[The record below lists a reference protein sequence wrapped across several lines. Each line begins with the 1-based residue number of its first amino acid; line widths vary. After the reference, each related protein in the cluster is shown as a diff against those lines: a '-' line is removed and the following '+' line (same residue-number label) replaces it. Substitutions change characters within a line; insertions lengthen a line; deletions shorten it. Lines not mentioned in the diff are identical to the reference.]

1 MGIFNKSFA
10 DISNAISAG
19 RIQGGLK
26 NAVSSG
32 INSLFPFITFKDL
45 NNIKEYNRLVRVEG
59 LSSQTAWNRTMLTS
73 SYNAQMLFE
82 DQENLIRCGKGVVL
96 SQKAIGNAMETM
108 TIKAKATELGLKAV
122 SIAANMLV
130 MYGISLAINAMVH
143 LYNISDKLAQKLDE
157 TKSKLSSTTDEIASM
172 NQELEDNGN
181 KLSENQKRYE
191 ELIEKQKESGLTVK
205 ETNELQDLRN
215 INKELTDQQA
225 ILKGNI
231 ALKKES
237 AEATA
242 QELLA
247 QLKWQESVSNFFN
260 NGFVDFLFTLNNL
273 RTIGGIPEIISKAF
287 DLPEDHW
294 LNKFLNLT
302 SGKSFVS
309 FLLGADTTKESTND
323 VVEKYKNTQEEINK
337 IRKKYDKDSNGLIDS
352 DASMSQEDI
361 KSFNKYK
368 KELSSYAE
376 DLQTR
381 YEEIDE
387 SIKAIEEDPELKVSN
402 AKELENLTSMR
413 DVIAEILGYTSQENE
428 DLTSALNFTKN
439 KFKAN
444 DVSLSPYRK
453 ALENEYQKIQDWG
466 LEDYEEGIKD
476 GTIQSV
482 FGNVDMDKRTIIT
495 WSDELK
501 QTYKDELDSWD
512 YDPEVGSI
520 DTVFGGSS
528 RFGEDLNGIGWEV
541 AFTPIL
547 PDGTF
552 LSQDTVYDYINTIIT
567 EAYSND
573 KKITEDEL
581 RKIDS
586 QGRQIGNTFVKGIFA
601 GIDDSQNYDNN
612 GNYAETVGRI
622 MHFSGDYGAVAIV
635 KKRMEE
641 EANFD
646 WEAWFKENSI
656 DSQEEIDKWIEI
668 ANAVENAAEAR
679 DKYINGEDYST
690 SKLSFE
696 EIFNSE
702 DFADQKE
709 SILELASAGELTPE
723 TLETTE
729 EYKTLLTQTGLSAE
743 ECYRQIDKLVTS
755 QDKLTGVT
763 KQLSSLSDL
772 YKQAKENGF
781 VKIEDLSG
789 LNEAWKNLDSY
800 DNFVNIVGSGTYSM
814 EEMQDAFNLL
824 TSEFLTQN
832 NALSKLSESNKDLYV
847 QQLKSVG
854 VTNALKIVEKKLA
867 DQYLFT
873 SSIYGD
879 LTEENKEKYI
889 QQLKNKGITLAEEI
903 VTEHLNDKL
912 LAEKT
917 ITDDLNMTIED
928 FNDLSYESQAALLA
942 EANVAE
948 ICRKHI
954 LNLQIT
960 EIDYSNNGL
969 DVSKKIESLKSLALA
984 YGIANTQ
991 AEAMAERERQMREYE
1006 EQTGANTGF
1015 KYEEPDYERAEKD
1028 LRERIDA
1035 QFAQLTNFDDIK
1047 YDGSNLEDSTKDSTD
1062 NIFDWIE
1069 TRISRLQNAFQ
1080 NMVDSVTKY
1089 VSQNFKLDSID
1100 KQITSLDEQI
1110 STYYAGAEKY
1120 LEKANSITLSDDLR
1134 NKVINGKIEI
1144 EEISDETTREAVTE
1158 FKGWY
1163 EKYLDAI
1170 DNATQLERDKR
1181 DKLREKLD
1189 ARTWAL
1195 QQQRERLSTKSD
1207 RKQDTIDFKE
1217 SLEGSANT
1225 SEYQWLI
1232 NNADKQYE
1240 NINAENSLLKEY
1252 LATLDSTS
1260 EEWADI
1266 QSQIESNESSMRDL
1280 ISSQVEWNNKI
1291 AQMPIDKA
1299 EKAIEKLSGKEE
1311 HINAK
1316 YENTNS
1322 SWAKRQ
1328 LNDSLADIKTD
1339 TLKQYRNAYE
1349 TTKDNFNTSAWN
1361 INKMS
1366 SKDSL
1371 VAKVQKYTK
1380 SGKEIPSDVLTAVY
1394 NSGNTLLIRRCEQ
1407 YNAAYLARETAKDTY
1422 DLNKEQIK
1430 TDLADLG
1437 QKNLDTITDAY
1448 ANKNT
1453 TIDNKKSL
1461 INARKENTEAK
1472 GKYADESYY
1481 NQLLTQVSRQVDAKV
1496 SERNKLKEII
1506 DQNIKD
1512 GLWTKESQ
1520 MYKDAM
1526 AQVDQLGIEIVELST
1541 EQANYNNELNQMPI
1555 DRLQTALDIL
1565 DKLSSRDSSKNDLK
1579 KALGKD
1585 LSVDDYQ
1592 KEFNNIKKQEDKTL
1606 QLRNKYYQKYINA
1619 KQKGRDADADKY
1631 LQLYYEE
1638 DTALNNLKVSFEEL
1652 KDEMRDDVYWRDFE
1666 RAHNAA
1672 ENLKTTIASIIDL
1685 YSDEMLFS
1693 DNGALTDMGVSKMG
1707 ALLKEYELAKTEVVN
1722 YTNDL
1727 KNLNNLYENGLYP
1740 NEEEYKEK
1748 LAEIKNGLLDATK
1761 ETKSY
1766 NDALR
1771 DMVISQK
1778 EIELEALNELIDKR
1792 KEALNAKKEY
1802 YDYDKTIKE
1811 KTKEIQSLQAQVA
1824 ALEGVETA
1832 EAKAQL
1838 ARAKSELQEAQDDL
1852 EETKFDHKLEVILD
1866 GFDLLQTDLQENH
1879 DAYVKNLK
1887 SSFDEQI
1894 EIISNANSLIGQ
1906 SYSEV
1911 IRSIT
1916 NMLQFYGVDTSSI
1929 DVGSLAGFATG
1940 GIVRAV
1946 RRNGDSAL
1954 VSVNPD
1960 ETILTKKFTDLL
1972 PDTVQMMSQ
1981 FVNIP
1986 KMNYDFAP
1994 RRNDTPV
2001 ININYDKMLH
2011 IEGNVFDMEKA
2022 TMDVVKN
2029 NMKTI
2034 AKGVSNDLSTQWRK
2048 LGHK

>member
-1 MGIFNKSFA
+1 MFLNSSVVTQYASALNGLNKEQALLALSSKKLTIQQKEQILANMGLIASENAIQSELIKTTLAQRGVNTETANAILIHLGLMDANTLELFTQKACTKADLEAILVQKGITGAQLEGIMSTLGLAGANTTLTASFKTMKRAVLSSKLFANPISKIAIILVSVGALIKLVNKFNKEVLKSTGQNE
-10 DISNAISAG
+10 SLEK
-19 RIQGGLK
+19 RIESLQEDCSK
-26 NAVSSG
+26 YSSELDE
-32 INSLFPFITFKDL
+32 INS
-45 NNIKEYNRLVRVEG
+45 
-59 LSSQTAWNRTMLTS
+59 
-73 SYNAQMLFE
+73 
-82 DQENLIRCGKGVVL
+82 
-96 SQKAIGNAMETM
+96 
-108 TIKAKATELGLKAV
+108 
-122 SIAANMLV
+122 
-130 MYGISLAINAMVH
+130 
-143 LYNISDKLAQKLDE
+143 
-157 TKSKLSSTTDEIASM
+157 
-172 NQELEDNGN
+172 
-181 KLSENQKRYE
+181 KLSENE
-191 ELIEKQKESGLTVK
+191 EKI
-205 ETNELQDLRN
+205 
-215 INKELTDQQA
+215 KELTSLKNPTYVDEEDLNKLREQNKLLKEIAQYKQEEKDNA
-225 ILKGNI
+225 IKGKNE
-231 ALKKES
+231 ALNEKLYREYFSTES
-237 AEATA
+237 ENEDLVEYDDSFWGGLWDGITFKGVRG
-242 QELLA
+242 LID
-247 QLKWQESVSNFFN
+247 VSNN
-260 NGFVDFLFTLNNL
+260 ID
-273 RTIGGIPEIISKAF
+273 S
-287 DLPEDHW
+287 
-294 LNKFLNLT
+294 
-302 SGKSFVS
+302 
-309 FLLGADTTKESTND
+309 
-323 VVEKYKNTQEEINK
+323 Q
-337 IRKKYDKDSNGLIDS
+337 YDKDIKAINNAESLRLIEDALLDKSKKEYLKEYQELIDERSSLGKASAWDEQRAEIDKKIEELEHKS
-352 DASMSQEDI
+352 DIDLSMLNEIASNEYIVDYDTIQELI
-361 KSFNKYK
+361 NKSDESLKEIRRNLLNRLAEYDETDPYYESDGAKAILNMLDGINKYLNPDDWIAK
-368 KELSSYAE
+368 TVDKIYNMDSFSEIRDAIETKIKNGDAITFDSLLTDETYHNLVKRISLALYNSADDESLRKAANYLYKEIEKNIKPTVLDSAFLSIS
-376 DLQTR
+376 
-381 YEEIDE
+381 E
-387 SIKAIEEDPELKVSN
+387 SIKQIADQLEPQFAKLGDAYKEIFTSDGFTLDNVDNSMLEDLRSTFADIEKELGVEFDATELDDFFDVITSTSSTADDVQNAFNSLATSYLNSTDVLESLNEETAESVIQQLEQLGVTNAQAIVEEKLRIVREEAN
-402 AKELENLTSMR
+402 ASKELEN
-413 DVIAEILGYTSQENE
+413 
-428 DLTSALNFTKN
+428 
-439 KFKAN
+439 
-444 DVSLSPYRK
+444 
-453 ALENEYQKIQDWG
+453 
-466 LEDYEEGIKD
+466 
-476 GTIQSV
+476 
-482 FGNVDMDKRTIIT
+482 IIT
-495 WSDELK
+495 
-501 QTYKDELDSWD
+501 
-512 YDPEVGSI
+512 
-520 DTVFGGSS
+520 
-528 RFGEDLNGIGWEV
+528 
-541 AFTPIL
+541 
-547 PDGTF
+547 
-552 LSQDTVYDYINTIIT
+552 
-567 EAYSND
+567 
-573 KKITEDEL
+573 KK
-581 RKIDS
+581 
-586 QGRQIGNTFVKGIFA
+586 
-601 GIDDSQNYDNN
+601 
-612 GNYAETVGRI
+612 
-622 MHFSGDYGAVAIV
+622 
-635 KKRMEE
+635 
-641 EANFD
+641 
-646 WEAWFKENSI
+646 
-656 DSQEEIDKWIEI
+656 
-668 ANAVENAAEAR
+668 
-679 DKYINGEDYST
+679 
-690 SKLSFE
+690 
-696 EIFNSE
+696 
-702 DFADQKE
+702 
-709 SILELASAGELTPE
+709 
-723 TLETTE
+723 
-729 EYKTLLTQTGLSAE
+729 
-743 ECYRQIDKLVTS
+743 
-755 QDKLTGVT
+755 
-763 KQLSSLSDL
+763 
-772 YKQAKENGF
+772 
-781 VKIEDLSG
+781 
-789 LNEAWKNLDSY
+789 
-800 DNFVNIVGSGTYSM
+800 
-814 EEMQDAFNLL
+814 
-824 TSEFLTQN
+824 
-832 NALSKLSESNKDLYV
+832 
-847 QQLKSVG
+847 
-854 VTNALKIVEKKLA
+854 
-867 DQYLFT
+867 
-873 SSIYGD
+873 
-879 LTEENKEKYI
+879 
-889 QQLKNKGITLAEEI
+889 
-903 VTEHLNDKL
+903 
-912 LAEKT
+912 
-917 ITDDLNMTIED
+917 LNMTKTE
-928 FNDLSYESQAALLA
+928 FAEKSYEDEKALLA
-942 EANVAE
+942 EAGATDLCIGYLAKLKLSE
-948 ICRKHI
+948 
-954 LNLQIT
+954 
-960 EIDYSNNGL
+960 L
-969 DVSKKIESLKSLALA
+969 DFNKSKLSVDSKIEALENLAKAYGLANTEAKALA
-984 YGIANTQ
+984 MT
-991 AEAMAERERQMREYE
+991 ERQKKVEEYE
-1006 EQTGANTGF
+1006 KQTGANTGF
-1015 KYEEPDYERAEKD
+1015 QYTEADFKKLQDEALAEI
-1028 LRERIDA
+1028 EA
-1035 QFAQLTNFDDIK
+1035 QFGNLFSVKTDLEFDGNFGLD
-1047 YDGSNLEDSTKDSTD
+1047 EDSTKDSTD

-1144 EEISDETTREAVTE
+1144 EEISDETTRESVNE
-1158 FKGWY
+1158 FKEWY

-1170 DNATQLERDKR
+1170 DNAAQLERDKR

-1207 RKQDTIDFKE
+1207 RKQDAIDFKE

-1311 HINAK
+1311 RINAK

-1349 TTKDNFNTSAWN
+1349 TTKDNFNTSAYN
-1361 INKMS
+1361 INQMS

-1380 SGKEIPSDVLTAVY
+1380 SGKEIPSDVLSSVY
-1394 NSGNTLLIRRCEQ
+1394 GSGNTLLIRRCEQ

-1585 LSVDDYQ
+1585 LSVNDYQ
-1592 KEFNNIKKQEDKTL
+1592 KEFNNIKAQEDKTL

-1693 DNGALTDMGVSKMG
+1693 DNGAFTDMGVSKMG

-1727 KNLNNLYENGLYP
+1727 KNLNNLYDTGMYT
-1740 NEEEYKEK
+1740 EEEYKEK

-1802 YDYDKTIKE
+1802 YDYDKNIKE

-2001 ININYDKMLH
+2001 INISYDKMLH

>member
-1 MGIFNKSFA
+1 MVEAGLLGTKTKLNKIELQNF
-10 DISNAISAG
+10 
-19 RIQGGLK
+19 
-26 NAVSSG
+26 
-32 INSLFPFITFKDL
+32 
-45 NNIKEYNRLVRVEG
+45 
-59 LSSQTAWNRTMLTS
+59 LTS
-73 SYNAQMLFE
+73 KLGNE
-82 DQENLIRCGKGVVL
+82 E
-96 SQKAIGNAMETM
+96 KAREIMES
-108 TIKAKATELGLKAV
+108 LGLKAALENENISTV
-122 SIAANMLV
+122 KLTSSKLQLAVTTGKLNAEQAKEIALH
-130 MYGISLAINAMVH
+130 YGIMASRQTKTLKELILLKKAENAETLKAIGLKAKEAAASVIASPVGQVAIVVAITGILTQLANKLNKEVFKSIGQNEALEKRIESLNED
-143 LYNISDKLAQKLDE
+143 YSKNSSQLDE
-157 TKSKLSSTTDEIASM
+157 INS
-172 NQELEDNGN
+172 
-181 KLSENQKRYE
+181 KLSENEEKIRELSNLENPTYVDEE
-191 ELIEKQKESGLTVK
+191 ELEKLREQNKLLKEIAQYKQEDKDNSAQKKNEALTEKFRREYLTTEADDEELVEYDDSFFGGLLDTITFK
-205 ETNELQDLRN
+205 GLFGGIKAITN
-215 INKELTDQQA
+215 TSQA
-225 ILKGNI
+225 EKDKNVI
-231 ALKKES
+231 ES
-237 AEATA
+237 AEGLRDLQDALLDES
-242 QELLA
+242 QLEFVNQYSELVNL
-247 QLKWQESVSNFFN
+247 
-260 NGFVDFLFTLNNL
+260 LNAPPS
-273 RTIGGIPEIISKAF
+273 TDYS
-287 DLPEDHW
+287 PEDIENQIQQ
-294 LNKFLNLT
+294 L
-302 SGKSFVS
+302 
-309 FLLGADTTKESTND
+309 KESTNLDFSLLEDLVLSGID
-323 VVEKYKNTQEEINK
+323 VTDYNAIQDLINKNDEQLKKIRTELLDKLSEYDETDPYYQSEGARALVGLLDGVNKYLNPDDWIKNTVDKVYGMDNFSEI
-337 IRKKYDKDSNGLIDS
+337 
-352 DASMSQEDI
+352 
-361 KSFNKYK
+361 
-368 KELSSYAE
+368 
-376 DLQTR
+376 T
-381 YEEIDE
+381 
-387 SIKAIEEDPELKVSN
+387 KAIETKLSDGEIISVEDLLTDESYHNLVKRIALELYNTADDESLTRAATYLHEKISSLVSGEEIIVKVS
-402 AKELENLTSMR
+402 
-413 DVIAEILGYTSQENE
+413 
-428 DLTSALNFTKN
+428 F
-439 KFKAN
+439 
-444 DVSLSPYRK
+444 
-453 ALENEYQKIQDWG
+453 
-466 LEDYEEGIKD
+466 
-476 GTIQSV
+476 
-482 FGNVDMDKRTIIT
+482 
-495 WSDELK
+495 
-501 QTYKDELDSWD
+501 
-512 YDPEVGSI
+512 
-520 DTVFGGSS
+520 
-528 RFGEDLNGIGWEV
+528 
-541 AFTPIL
+541 
-547 PDGTF
+547 
-552 LSQDTVYDYINTIIT
+552 T
-567 EAYSND
+567 EA
-573 KKITEDEL
+573 
-581 RKIDS
+581 
-586 QGRQIGNTFVKGIFA
+586 
-601 GIDDSQNYDNN
+601 
-612 GNYAETVGRI
+612 
-622 MHFSGDYGAVAIV
+622 
-635 KKRMEE
+635 
-641 EANFD
+641 
-646 WEAWFKENSI
+646 
-656 DSQEEIDKWIEI
+656 
-668 ANAVENAAEAR
+668 
-679 DKYINGEDYST
+679 
-690 SKLSFE
+690 
-696 EIFNSE
+696 FNSE
-702 DFADQKE
+702 DFSEQKE
-709 SILELASAGELTPE
+709 KLLELATAGELTPE

-729 EYKTLLTQTGLSAE
+729 EYKTLLTQTGKSAEVLVDKISKLNVQLKENEVDSLSDTLEKIKSGASLSAE
-743 ECYRQIDKLVTS
+743 EIAELVSENDELASAIKITKDGYTLEEDAIVSLINSNIELYNTSVANEIERTKKQIELAKTRIETIKEEIKANQSLIASSAYTLPNMS
-755 QDKLTGVT
+755 QNTPYDATL
-763 KQLSSLSDL
+763 LL
-772 YKQAKENGF
+772 NGGITDSTLQ
-781 VKIEDLSG
+781 KNTILEDLVDDEEARINT
-789 LNEAWKNLDSY
+789 LNEYL
-800 DNFVNIVGSGTYSM
+800 
-814 EEMQDAFNLL
+814 E
-824 TSEFLTQN
+824 
-832 NALSKLSESNKDLYV
+832 
-847 QQLKSVG
+847 QL
-854 VTNALKIVEKKLA
+854 
-867 DQYLFT
+867 F
-873 SSIYGD
+873 
-879 LTEENKEKYI
+879 KEPYK
-889 QQLKNKGITLAEEI
+889 
-903 VTEHLNDKL
+903 
-912 LAEKT
+912 
-917 ITDDLNMTIED
+917 
-928 FNDLSYESQAALLA
+928 
-942 EANVAE
+942 
-948 ICRKHI
+948 
-954 LNLQIT
+954 
-960 EIDYSNNGL
+960 
-969 DVSKKIESLKSLALA
+969 
-984 YGIANTQ
+984 
-991 AEAMAERERQMREYE
+991 
-1006 EQTGANTGF
+1006 EQ
-1015 KYEEPDYERAEKD
+1015 
-1028 LRERIDA
+1028 
-1035 QFAQLTNFDDIK
+1035 
-1047 YDGSNLEDSTKDSTD
+1047 LEDSSKTTKDSTD

-1089 VSQNFKLDSID
+1089 VSQNFKLDNID
-1100 KQITSLDEQI
+1100 KQIASLDKQI

-1158 FKGWY
+1158 FKEWY

-1170 DNATQLERDKR
+1170 DNAAQLERDKR

-1207 RKQDTIDFKE
+1207 RKQDAIDFKE

-1299 EKAIEKLSGKEE
+1299 EKAIEKLGAKEDY
-1311 HINAK
+1311 INAK
-1316 YENTNS
+1316 YENTTS
-1322 SWAKRQ
+1322 SYAKRQ
-1328 LNDSLADIKTD
+1328 LNDTLAGIKED

-1349 TTKDNFNTSAWN
+1349 TTKDNFNTSAYN
-1361 INKMS
+1361 INQMS

-1380 SGKEIPSDVLTAVY
+1380 SGKEIPSDVLSSVY
-1394 NSGNTLLIRRCEQ
+1394 GSGNTLLIRRCEQ

-1565 DKLSSRDSSKNDLK
+1565 DKLSSRDASKNDLK

-1666 RAHNAA
+1666 RAHKAA

-1685 YSDEMLFS
+1685 YSDEMLFT

-1761 ETKSY
+1761 ETKNY

-1802 YDYDKTIKE
+1802 YDYDKNIKE

-1832 EAKAQL
+1832 EAKSQL

-1986 KMNYDFAP
+1986 KMNYDFVP

-2001 ININYDKMLH
+2001 INISYDKMLH